1 LNRDLTLFDAR
12 QGHYR
17 TLLREAAAERLLR
30 ERSLAEPH
38 TQVRREDIV
47 MDMRKLAELLAGVH
61 TNEPQVSGWKLNLS
75 VYRTAI

>member
-1 LNRDLTLFDAR
+1 MDCDSTLFDAR

-30 ERSLAEPH
+30 ERSFADPH
-38 TQVRREDIV
+38 THVRREDIV
-47 MDMRKLAELLAGVH
+47 MDMRKMAELLAGLY

-75 VYRTAI
+75 VYKSAI